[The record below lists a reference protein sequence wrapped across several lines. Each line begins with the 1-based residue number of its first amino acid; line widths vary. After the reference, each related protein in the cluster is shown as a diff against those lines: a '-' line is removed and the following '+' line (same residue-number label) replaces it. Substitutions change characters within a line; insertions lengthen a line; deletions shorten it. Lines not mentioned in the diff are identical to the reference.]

1 MKTVVVL
8 KINLTIRSIILVTT
22 IARLGFLLSVL
33 HSETKDRSN
42 QENVETHDMTD
53 YMIH

>member
-1 MKTVVVL
+1 VKIVVVS
-8 KINLTIRSIILVTT
+8 KIHLTIRSIILVTT
-22 IARLGFLLSVL
+22 IARLGFLLSDL
-33 HSETKDRSN
+33 HIETKDRSN